1 MCCLNEV
8 SSIAS
13 TNGAFVAITVDGNA
27 IPWGD
32 AGYGGVFNND
42 DAIKQLEADKTKVK
56 FTMFCIFFLSFTIY
70 LLKIRFFHKKKCSV
84 LTLIYYMFTNSL
96 NN

>member
-13 TNGAFVAITVDGNA
+13 TNNGAFVAITVDGNA

-32 AGYGGVFNND
+32 SGYGGVFNND

-56 FTMFCIFFLSFTIY
+56 FTIFLYFFSFFYHIY
-70 LLKIRFFHKKKCSV
+70 
-84 LTLIYYMFTNSL
+84 
-96 NN
+96 